1 MIFGQAQ
8 ELPCA
13 QIVAAVYFYLDD
25 EDCQITRELIGIH
38 LEQCAECYEEFSL
51 ENRLKALIA
60 QAFSGNQA
68 PPELHALVIGQ
79 LAEIHVDPTVVQE
92 HP

>member
-1 MIFGQAQ
+1 MSLDKAQ
-8 ELPCA
+8 ELPCEH
-13 QIVAAVYFYLDD
+13 ILAAVYFYLDG